1 MNRKIVFSLLKRG
14 EKRMLD
20 KRIPIPVAEAVARVM
35 KYAYQGEMEKVS
47 LIESYGRT
55 LGEDV
60 IADHD
65 VPHFDR
71 SPYDGFAIRAEDTK
85 EASSSNPIQ
94 FEVIGEIGAG
104 FVFTEEVKEFQAVR
118 IMTGAA
124 IPEGCNA
131 VVMLEL
137 TEGFEENEKIYMV
150 LKRSFSSG
158 DNISF
163 KGEDV
168 NQNSILVKKGT
179 VINPGVAALLATFG
193 YSSVHV
199 IKQPVIGIV
208 TTGSE
213 LLEVHE
219 QLKLGKIRNSNSYM
233 IAAQIERAGGVVQY
247 YGQFADDLETCYNT
261 VKKAMKEVDILIT
274 TGGVSVG
281 DYDYLPAIHKRL
293 QANVLFNKIAM
304 RPGSVTTVAEVEGK
318 LLFGLSGNPSACY
331 VGCELFV
338 RPVIRTYMY
347 KKNPH
352 VFRAEAILQKD
363 FPKANPFTRFVRG
376 KVEIV
381 DGTLQAIPVGLDK
394 SSAIS
399 SLAEANAFIIL
410 PGGTRGFEAGI
421 TVSVLLLESNAGSEW
436 PWEEPLRSY
445 K

>member
-1 MNRKIVFSLLKRG
+1 
-14 EKRMLD
+14 MLE

-35 KYAYQGEMEKVS
+35 KYAHQGEIEKVS
-47 LIESYGRT
+47 LIESYGRI

-104 FVFTEEVKEFQAVR
+104 FVFPEEVKPFQTVR
-118 IMTGAA
+118 IMTGAV
-124 IPEGCNA
+124 IPAGCNA

-137 TEGFEENEKIYMV
+137 TEGFEENEKTYMK
-150 LKRSFSSG
+150 LKRSFIAG

-168 NQNSILVKKGT
+168 KQNTILVKKGT
-179 VINPGVAALLATFG
+179 VINPGVVALLSTFG
-193 YSSVHV
+193 YSTVYV
-199 IKQPVIGIV
+199 VKQPVIGIV

-219 QLKLGKIRNSNSYM
+219 QLKPGKIRNSNSYM
-233 IAAQIERAGGVVQY
+233 VAAQIERAGGIVQY
-247 YGQFADDLETCYNT
+247 YGKFADDFETCYNT
-261 VKKAMKEVDILIT
+261 VKKAIKEVDILIT

-281 DYDYLPAIHKRL
+281 DYDYLPAIYEEL

-304 RPGSVTTVAEVEGK
+304 RPGSVTTVAELEGK

-331 VGCELFV
+331 VGCELYV
-338 RPVIRTYMY
+338 IPVIRTYLY
-347 KKNPH
+347 KKDPH
-352 VFRAEAILQKD
+352 VYRAEAILQKD

-376 KVEIV
+376 RVEF
-381 DGTLQAIPVGLDK
+381 VGGNYKLHQ
-394 SSAIS
+394 
-399 SLAEANAFIIL
+399 
-410 PGGTRGFEAGI
+410 
-421 TVSVLLLESNAGSEW
+421 SV
-436 PWEEPLRSY
+436 
-445 K
+445 

>member
-1 MNRKIVFSLLKRG
+1 ML
-14 EKRMLD
+14 EKR
-20 KRIPIPVAEAVARVM
+20 KPIPVAEAVARIM
-35 KYAYQGEMEKVS
+35 EYAHQGEIEKVS
-47 LIESYGRT
+47 LIDSYGRM

-85 EASSSNPIQ
+85 EANSSNSIQ

-104 FVFTEEVKEFQAVR
+104 SVFREEVKAFQAVR

-124 IPEGCNA
+124 IPAGCNA

-137 TEGFEENEKIYMV
+137 TEGFEEKEKTYMK
-150 LKRSFSSG
+150 LKRSFAAG

-168 NQNSILVKKGT
+168 KQNAILVKKGIS
-179 VINPGVAALLATFG
+179 INPGVAALLATFG

-199 IKQPVIGIV
+199 VKQPVIGIV
-208 TTGSE
+208 ATGSE

-219 QLKLGKIRNSNSYM
+219 QLKPGKIRNSNSYM
-233 IAAQIERAGGVVQY
+233 IAAQIERAGGIVRY
-247 YGQFADDLETCYNT
+247 YGQFVDDLETCYDT
-261 VKKAMKEVDILIT
+261 VKRAIKEVDILIT

-281 DYDYLPAIHKRL
+281 DYDYLPAIYERL

-304 RPGSVTTVAEVEGK
+304 RPGSVTTVAELEGK

-331 VGCELFV
+331 VGCELYV
-338 RPVIRTYMY
+338 RPVIGTYLHR
-347 KKNPH
+347 KDPH
-352 VFRAEAILQKD
+352 VYRAEAILQKD

-376 KVEIV
+376 RVEIV
-381 DGTLQAIPVGLDK
+381 DGQLQATPVGLDK

-399 SLAEANAFIIL
+399 SLAEANAFIVL

-421 TVSVLLLESNAGSEW
+421 IVSVLLLESNIGSEW
-436 PWEEPLRSY
+436 PWKEPLRSY

>member
-1 MNRKIVFSLLKRG
+1 
-14 EKRMLD
+14 MLE

-35 KYAYQGEMEKVS
+35 EYAYQGETEKVS
-47 LIESYGRT
+47 LIDSYGRI

-60 IADHD
+60 AADHD

-85 EASSSNPIQ
+85 EASSSNPIK

-104 FVFTEEVKEFQAVR
+104 YVFTGEVKAFQAVR

-124 IPEGCNA
+124 IPAGCNA
-131 VVMLEL
+131 VIMLEL
-137 TEGFEENEKIYMV
+137 TESFEENEKTYIK
-150 LKRSFSSG
+150 LKRSFAPG

-168 NQNSILVKKGT
+168 KKNAILVKKGT
-179 VINPGVAALLATFG
+179 SINPGVAALLATFG
-193 YSSVHV
+193 YSSVYV
-199 IKQPVIGIV
+199 VRQPVIGII

-219 QLKLGKIRNSNSYM
+219 QLKPGKIRNSNSYM

-247 YGQFADDLETCYNT
+247 YGQFADNLETCYNT
-261 VKKAMKEVDILIT
+261 VKKSMKEVDILIT

-281 DYDYLPAIHKRL
+281 DYDYLPAIYERL

-338 RPVIRTYMY
+338 RPVIGTYLHRED
-347 KKNPH
+347 PH
-352 VFRAEAILQKD
+352 VHRVEAILQKD

-376 KVEIV
+376 RVEIV
-381 DGTLQAIPVGLDK
+381 DGQLQVTPVGLDK

-399 SLAEANAFIIL
+399 SLAEANACIIL
-410 PGGTRGFEAGI
+410 PGGTRGFEAGV
-421 TVSVLLLESNAGSEW
+421 TVSVLLLESNVGSKW
-436 PWEEPLRSY
+436 PWKEPLRSY

>member
-1 MNRKIVFSLLKRG
+1 
-14 EKRMLD
+14 MLE

-35 KYAYQGEMEKVS
+35 EYAYQGEIEKVS
-47 LIESYGRT
+47 LIKSYGRT

-85 EASSSNPIQ
+85 EASSSNPIL

-104 FVFTEEVKEFQAVR
+104 FVFTEEVEPFQAVR

-124 IPEGCNA
+124 IPSGCNA

-137 TEGFEENEKIYMV
+137 TEGFEEKEKTYMK
-150 LKRSFSSG
+150 LKRSFAAG

-168 NQNSILVKKGT
+168 KQNSILVKKGT

-193 YSSVHV
+193 YSVVHV
-199 IKQPVIGIV
+199 VKQPVVGIV

-219 QLKLGKIRNSNSYM
+219 RLKPGKIRNSNSYM
-233 IAAQIERAGGVVQY
+233 IAAQIERAGGAVQY

-261 VKKAMKEVDILIT
+261 VKKAIKEVDILIT

-281 DYDYLPAIHKRL
+281 DYDYLPAIYERL
-293 QANVLFNKIAM
+293 QANALFNKIAM

-331 VGCELFV
+331 VGCELYV
-338 RPVIRTYMY
+338 RPVIGTYLH

-352 VFRAEAILQKD
+352 VFSAEAILQKD

-381 DGTLQAIPVGLDK
+381 DGQLQATPVGLDK

-399 SLAEANAFIIL
+399 SLAEANACIVL

>member
-1 MNRKIVFSLLKRG
+1 
-14 EKRMLD
+14 MLD

-35 KYAYQGEMEKVS
+35 KYAYQGEIEKVS

-55 LGEDV
+55 LGENV

-124 IPEGCNA
+124 IPKGCNA

-137 TEGFEENEKIYMV
+137 TEGFEENEKTYMV

-168 NQNSILVKKGT
+168 KQNSILVKKGT

-193 YSSVHV
+193 YSSVNV

-233 IAAQIERAGGVVQY
+233 IVAQIERAGGVVQY
-247 YGQFADDLETCYNT
+247 YGQFADDFETCYNT

-281 DYDYLPAIHKRL
+281 DYDYLPAIYERL

-338 RPVIRTYMY
+338 RPVIRTYLY

-399 SLAEANAFIIL
+399 SLVESNAFIVL